1 MNDENEGREKLHESI
16 IEENKLYPKKF
27 HALNF
32 LTNEIPISKK
42 GEHITINIVQLAKK
56 NLEKAKRIAFRKKTK
71 KIILSNN
78 FLSENINS
86 EKLNSRN
93 EKNYNFSSHNFFT
106 HNDKTY
112 DDFEKRVLEKI
123 NKEKQRNLNDIKIIN
138 KKLPN
143 NNINYFDLLMKEKK
157 RNKKLILSNTY
168 HDLKKISKVY
178 KLIDSK
184 NDNKIHFFKLPSIE
198 KEKKNEFKSNLHTT
212 RNITGFNKTINKTK
226 IVNLYEQVLNRTL
239 MLNQN
244 DYFYYPKTER
254 RYNQINISN
263 VIPFQILRNQE

>member
-86 EKLNSRN
+86 EKLKSRN
-93 EKNYNFSSHNFFT
+93 EKYYNFSSNNFVT

-143 NNINYFDLLMKEKK
+143 NNINYFDLLMIQKK
-157 RNKKLILSNTY
+157 KNKKIILSNTH

-178 KLIDSK
+178 KIIDSR
-184 NDNKIHFFKLPSIE
+184 NDNKSHFFKLPSIE
-198 KEKKNEFKSNLHTT
+198 KEKKIKFKSNLSTT
-212 RNITGFNKTINKTK
+212 RNINTFNNTINKNK

-254 RYNQINISN
+254 KYNQNHLSN
-263 VIPFQILRNQE
+263 TIPFQFLRNQE